1 MRTKSPTRL
10 VPDPRPITLSELITA
25 VRTESRDD
33 LEAAYVINRL
43 LLSRRVWFVEDLDQE
58 EIRLLHS

>member
-1 MRTKSPTRL
+1 MRTKFPTRMI
-10 VPDPRPITLSELITA
+10 PADSPITLRELILA

-33 LEAAYVINRL
+33 LEAAHVINDL
-43 LLSRRVWFVEDLDQE
+43 LLRRRVWFVEELDQE